1 MSQTTN
7 KIIFPCFTFFVIYIY
22 IAWRMVSLFSFNQE
36 TVVFHKQQAGGMV
49 VIKGHA
55 ITTENKEHET
65 HNATMPFLF
74 LPARMLGNNLT

>member
-1 MSQTTN
+1 
-7 KIIFPCFTFFVIYIY
+7 
-22 IAWRMVSLFSFNQE
+22 MVSLFSFNQE